1 MQFTTHARSQY
12 ANVAAKDA
20 ATSRG
25 RSVTRGT
32 AALWTVQG
40 VLAAV
45 FLMAGTMKL
54 VLPGGDITGDTGL
67 PVLFLRFIG
76 VCEVAG
82 ALGLVLPG
90 IFGIR
95 RMLTPLAASGLVVI
109 MVGATVVT
117 LVGGDVAGASVPAV
131 VGALACLIAVR
142 RRTGGTRS

>member
-1 MQFTTHARSQY
+1 MQFTTHASSQY
-12 ANVAAKDA
+12 ANVA
-20 ATSRG
+20 TSAVPSTGRRFRRG
-25 RSVTRGT
+25 S
-32 AALWTVQG
+32 AALWTIQG

-54 VLPGGDITGDTGL
+54 VLPAGDLVGDTGL
-67 PVLFLRFIG
+67 PVLFLRFVG

-90 IFGIR
+90 ILGIR
-95 RMLTPLAASGLVVI
+95 RMLTPLAAGGLVVI

-117 LVGGDVAGASVPAV
+117 LVGGDVAGAVVPAT

-142 RRTGGTRS
+142 RRTDETRS